1 MVNHIAI
8 LVLSLLA
15 GMALGLFF
23 FGGLWWTLKRITV
36 VRNPGLLVSLSLLL
50 RSVLTMAGLY
60 LVFDTQLERLLAAVV
75 GMLIVRFWLNRRI
88 TAQISVRRSGQTK
101 EGMVT

>member
-1 MVNHIAI
+1 MSYMMI

-23 FGGLWWTLKRITV
+23 FGGLWWTLRRITV

-60 LVFDTQLERLLAAVV
+60 LVFDEQPERLLAAVV
-75 GMLIVRFWLNRRI
+75 GMLIVRFWLSRRI
-88 TAQISVRRSGQTK
+88 TAQISLLRSGQTEK
-101 EGMVT
+101 GMAT

>member
-1 MVNHIAI
+1 MNHIMI

-36 VRNPGLLVSLSLLL
+36 VRNPGLLVSVSLLL

-60 LVFDTQLERLLAAVV
+60 LVFDAQLERLLAAVV
-75 GMLIVRFWLNRRI
+75 GMLIVRFWLSHRI
-88 TAQISVRRSGQTK
+88 TEQITVLRADKASKGAAT
-101 EGMVT
+101 